1 MHRYLLSGLFTIALG
16 SIGAG
21 CSDST
26 NSVQSLPAET
36 PEEAYRNFMI
46 AGLAGEEATI
56 RGLVLDHPDSHI
68 LWQGPYP
75 PEVAD
80 LLSEQYRTMEI
91 SRVDS
96 PDANDASRVL
106 LQSTAAPIP
115 IVAVKINGE
124 WKIDATPIIE
134 FRKSAEKLERD
145 EAAVPSQ

>member
-1 MHRYLLSGLFTIALG
+1 MRRYLLSGLFTIALW
-16 SIGAG
+16 SMWAG

-26 NSVQSLPAET
+26 NSVQSLPAKT
-36 PEEAYRNFMI
+36 PEEAYRIFMI
-46 AGLAGEEATI
+46 AGLAGEESTI
-56 RGLVLDHPDSHI
+56 RPLVLDHPDSRA

-75 PEVAD
+75 AAVAD

-106 LQSTAAPIP
+106 LQSSAAPMP
-115 IVAVKINGE
+115 IAAVKVNGE

-134 FRKSAEKLERD
+134 FRKSAEKLDRD
-145 EAAVPSQ
+145 EAAVPAK